1 MLLFRFQHPGGGHLL
16 PHERHR
22 EAEPRGPGRP
32 QGQHAPLPERGD
44 DHRHP
49 EVSAIKRDSDLFCG
63 MQIRCVSLF
72 LHLFIFLFFDFISLF
87 FLLKY
92 NSMYVKNFKNVNK

>member
-1 MLLFRFQHPGGGHLL
+1 MLLFRFQHPRGGHLL

-49 EVSAIKRDSDLFCG
+49 EVSAIKRERDSDLFCE

-72 LHLFIFLFFDFISLF
+72 VNVFIFLFID
-87 FLLKY
+87 LLIHICY
-92 NSMYVKNFKNVNK
+92 